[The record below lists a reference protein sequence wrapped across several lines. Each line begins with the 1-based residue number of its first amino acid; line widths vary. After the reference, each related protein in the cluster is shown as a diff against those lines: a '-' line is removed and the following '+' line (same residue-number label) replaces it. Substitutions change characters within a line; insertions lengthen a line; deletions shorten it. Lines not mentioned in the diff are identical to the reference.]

1 LPTLRLRSAAGKGP
15 EALRSVSSVTQHRL
29 TSGAAVAGSHVRAR
43 MSGQGPGTT
52 PRTTSPAKGTPVSE
66 LLDEPTKNQK
76 TVAFLTATEGVER
89 VELTEP
95 WDAVRD
101 AGHSPVLISTEPG
114 EV

>member
-1 LPTLRLRSAAGKGP
+1 
-15 EALRSVSSVTQHRL
+15 
-29 TSGAAVAGSHVRAR
+29 
-43 MSGQGPGTT
+43 
-52 PRTTSPAKGTPVSE
+52 PVSE

-114 EV
+114 EVQTYDHLDKAEARQVDQVVADAEVSAYDALVLPGGVANPDALRMDEKA